1 MSWPRFARGCTPTIN
16 HERVAFTQNK
26 RYRPNQRA
34 IAEMV
39 NRNAVSVYQTDQ
51 VLICI
56 DCVQRRS
63 SIRCREPAV
72 TNSTEYVDVRKNLFC
87 APCER
92 VLPLL
97 RQ

>member
-1 MSWPRFARGCTPTIN
+1 MIN
-16 HERVAFTQNK
+16 DQRVAFTQNK

-34 IAEMV
+34 VAEMV
-39 NRNAVSVYQTDQ
+39 NRNADSVYQTDQ

-56 DCVQRRS
+56 DRVQRRLS
-63 SIRCREPAV
+63 NCCRDPAM
-72 TNSTEYVDVRKNLFC
+72 TNSTEYVDVRKNLPC